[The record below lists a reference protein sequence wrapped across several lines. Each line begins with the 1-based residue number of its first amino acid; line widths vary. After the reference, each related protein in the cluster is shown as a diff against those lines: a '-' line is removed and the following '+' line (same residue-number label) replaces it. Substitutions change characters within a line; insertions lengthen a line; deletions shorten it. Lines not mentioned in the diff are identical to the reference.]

1 MQNIELLVASL
12 EYMEEHLRDD
22 IKTEDVAAA
31 CYCSKSSLEKLFRCV
46 TKMSVHH
53 YIIRRRMTCAA
64 KYLTEHPEKAI
75 LDVALEFGYGTHE
88 SFTRAF
94 KQEWNCKPSE
104 FRDAKFTE
112 LFPRYRIPLENGE
125 EYMAILKNSRPV
137 DISEL
142 YDLVKERMDC
152 YFVVCDI
159 KNMTSI
165 NAVSRKVGD
174 LSILES
180 LNRLNDAAG
189 ENDVVFRIGGDEF
202 CILTD
207 STDKAYAEG
216 LAEQIKAKNGEEVSY
231 EGVSCPMTLHVYTVT
246 LGEKC
251 RWYNKLFQ
259 GLHDAIENGKI
270 EEDKV

>member
-1 MQNIELLVASL
+1 MQNIELLMASL
-12 EYMEEHLRDD
+12 EYIEEHLQDD
-22 IKTEDVAAA
+22 IKTEDVSTA
-31 CYCSKSSLEKLFRCV
+31 CYCSKSSLEKLFKCV

-53 YIIRRRMTCAA
+53 YIVRRRMTCAA
-64 KYLTEHPEKAI
+64 KYLTQHPEKSI

-104 FRDAKFTE
+104 FREAKFTE
-112 LFPRYRIPLENGE
+112 LFPRYRIPLEDGE

-142 YDLVKERMDC
+142 YDLVKERMNC

-159 KNMTSI
+159 KEMVAI

-174 LSILES
+174 MAILES
-180 LNRLNDAAG
+180 LNRMNEAAG

-202 CILTD
+202 CILTE
-207 STDKAYAEG
+207 STDKEYAESI
-216 LAEQIKAKNGEEVSY
+216 AEKIKAKNGELVTY
-231 EGVSCPMTLHVYTVT
+231 EELTCPLALHVNTVT
-246 LGEKC
+246 LGDKC
-251 RWYNKLFQ
+251 RWYNKLFE
-259 GLHDAIENGKI
+259 GLHEAIRSGKI
-270 EEDKV
+270 E